1 MLGGPEAILAEQR
14 GHPLA
19 FPRLL
24 RSDWCMEEKSRIPPG
39 ITREH
44 VLAAVIDYNAGV
56 QHGFGPSTKYDLLH
70 EGQRL
75 PPKAIVGLA
84 AKHATGH
91 LLTPKDFKGGEEST
105 CFRVLRELDFTVELK
120 ASLDW
125 TETECFFAVWGYDQ
139 LDLDRSAV
147 KKILYRELDEL
158 LSRTE
163 KSVEFKIQNVSSCD
177 PRPRAEK
184 PISEAPHKQAL
195 LQRVFNDYW
204 ADRVAARAREPE
216 LRELLKFPDAQI
228 GGLRKGSTHVIIE
241 EGSVSS
247 TTTRTRSRQL
257 VEQGRKHFRAQDPEG
272 KLRCRACGFVTP
284 GQIVNDREIVQLHH
298 TRPLADVD
306 EGGHSLSL
314 EEALQHMLPLCP
326 NCHALA
332 HTAKPPLELPAL
344 IDLAR
349 NSNATR

>member
-1 MLGGPEAILAEQR
+1 
-14 GHPLA
+14 
-19 FPRLL
+19 
-24 RSDWCMEEKSRIPPG
+24 MEEKSRIPPG

-44 VLAAVIDYNAGV
+44 VLAAVADYNAGV
-56 QHGFGPSTKYDLLH
+56 QHAFGPSTKYDLVY

-91 LLTPKDFKGGEEST
+91 LLTPKDFKGGEESN
-105 CFRVLRELDFTVELK
+105 CFRVLRGLGFTVEPK
-120 ASLDW
+120 VSPDW
-125 TETECFFAVWGYDQ
+125 TESECFFAVWGYDQ

-147 KKILYRELDEL
+147 KKDLYRALGEL

-177 PRPRAEK
+177 PRPRTEK
-184 PISEAPHKQAL
+184 PINEAPHKQTL
-195 LQRVFNDYW
+195 LQSVFNEYW
-204 ADRVAARAREPE
+204 ADREAARAREPE

-228 GGLRKGSTHVIIE
+228 GGLRKGSQHLIIE
-241 EGSVSS
+241 EGSMSS

-272 KLRCRACGFVTP
+272 KLRCRACGYVTP
-284 GQIVNDREIVQLHH
+284 EQIADDREIVQLHH

-306 EGGHSLSL
+306 ERGHKLSL
-314 EEALQHMLPLCP
+314 QEALQHVLPLCP
-326 NCHALA
+326 NCHMLA
-332 HTAKPPLELPAL
+332 HSAKPPLVLPAL
-344 IDLAR
+344 VDLAR
-349 NSNATR
+349 LAR